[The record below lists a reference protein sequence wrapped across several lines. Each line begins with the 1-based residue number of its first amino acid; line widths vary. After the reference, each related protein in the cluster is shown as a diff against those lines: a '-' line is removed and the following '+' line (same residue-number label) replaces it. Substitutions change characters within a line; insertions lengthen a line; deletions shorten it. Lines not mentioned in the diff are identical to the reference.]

1 MTLQTRV
8 TWLALTWSWGLGALI
23 WDGAEGRD
31 TDGSRPDEE
40 QPEQTGRVAC

>member
-1 MTLQTRV
+1 MTLQARV
-8 TWLALTWSWGLGALI
+8 TWPALTWSWGLGALI
-23 WDGAEGRD
+23 WDGAEGTD